1 MIIIIFT
8 MSTIIILMMIRLT
21 MSVHGSEQK
30 QMFFPKLLHSPPV
43 TSIQYH
49 RLLTQM
55 TVMIMIFMILM
66 IMMMLCLMDFD
77 DDDDDCSNQVNDQ
90 CQDYLV
96 PSDCRQRFGVNHAR
110 DLKIDQL
117 SNHDNLDNHLHHLHI
132 VLIIIM
138 FKLNLDYQLITS
150 ASTP

>member
-66 IMMMLCLMDFD
+66 IFMIFMI
-77 DDDDDCSNQVNDQ
+77 SNPGTLVLIPELRYLIVGRPIRKRSHFNVADTVFCVYETWEIVEIQDQ
-90 CQDYLV
+90 
-96 PSDCRQRFGVNHAR
+96 
-110 DLKIDQL
+110 
-117 SNHDNLDNHLHHLHI
+117 
-132 VLIIIM
+132 VLIIINRPKM
-138 FKLNLDYQLITS
+138 
-150 ASTP
+150 